1 MLFEGIE
8 IIMHICDIHF
18 LYEYNYW
25 ANKKILAASAGVTH
39 EQFLAPASFPFGGLR
54 GTLVHLVDAERIWR
68 VLFETQIVTED
79 QDLKAED
86 FPTFESLEKKFREE
100 EELMRAYLNRLSDE
114 DMDSHLKYT
123 TTEGARRDR
132 IMWHCHIHLVNHGT
146 QHRSEA
152 AAILTEYGQFPGE
165 LDFTVFLNEWK
176 K

>member
-1 MLFEGIE
+1 MNLP
-8 IIMHICDIHF
+8 DIRF

-25 ANKKILAASAGVTH
+25 ANKKILAASAGVTP
-39 EQFLAPASFPFGGLR
+39 EQFTAPATFPFGGLR
-54 GTLVHLVDAERIWR
+54 GTLLHTVDAERLWLI
-68 VLFETQIVTED
+68 LFETSAVTED
-79 QDLKAED
+79 QDLVETD
-86 FPTFESLEKKFREE
+86 FPTFKSLEMKFREE

-123 TTEGARRDR
+123 TTEGAHRDR
-132 IMWHCHIHLVNHGT
+132 IMWHCHVHLVNHGT

-152 AAILTEYGQFPGE
+152 AAILTDLGHSPGE